1 DKAVLVGDS
10 EIAKTTLLKIL
21 AGEMEPDEGTVKW
34 GVTTSRTYFP
44 KDNSEFFDGVN
55 MTLVDWLRQYAPE
68 DEQTET
74 FLRGFLGRM
83 LFSGEEVK
91 KKASV
96 LSGGEKV
103 RCMLSK
109 MMLSS
114 ANVLLM
120 DEPTNHLDLESIT
133 AVNDG
138 LKSFKGSIIFTSHDF
153 EFINTIANR
162 VIDLNPQGA
171 LSKEISYEEYLK
183 ETGVLS

>member
-1 DKAVLVGDS
+1 MGCNNFIK
-10 EIAKTTLLKIL
+10 LL
-21 AGEMEPDEGTVKW
+21 
-34 GVTTSRTYFP
+34 P
-44 KDNSEFFDGVN
+44 KDNSEFFEGVDMN
-55 MTLVDWLRQYAPE
+55 LVDWLRQYAPE

-91 KKASV
+91 RKLV
-96 LSGGEKV
+96 CSGGEKV

-114 ANVLLM
+114 ANVLLL

-138 LKSFKGSIIFTSHDF
+138 LASFKGSIIFY
-153 EFINTIANR
+153 I
-162 VIDLNPQGA
+162 L
-171 LSKEISYEEYLK
+171 
-183 ETGVLS
+183 

>member
-1 DKAVLVGDS
+1 
-10 EIAKTTLLKIL
+10 
-21 AGEMEPDEGTVKW
+21 
-34 GVTTSRTYFP
+34 
-44 KDNSEFFDGVN
+44 
-55 MTLVDWLRQYAPE
+55 
-68 DEQTET
+68 
-74 FLRGFLGRM
+74 M

-114 ANVLLM
+114 ANVLLL

-138 LKSFKGSIIFTSHDF
+138 LKSFKGSIIFTDF

-162 VIDLNPQGA
+162 VIDLNQPGG
-171 LSKEISYEEYLK
+171 LSKSSL
-183 ETGVLS
+183 